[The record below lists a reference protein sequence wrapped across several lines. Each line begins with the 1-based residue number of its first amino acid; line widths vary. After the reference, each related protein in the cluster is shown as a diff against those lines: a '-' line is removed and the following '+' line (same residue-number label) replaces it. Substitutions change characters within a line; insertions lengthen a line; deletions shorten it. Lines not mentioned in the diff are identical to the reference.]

1 MADNYV
7 FISYS
12 RKNEE
17 IVKKI
22 VQEIE
27 DAGQHVFIDYRDIPP
42 GTIFASEI
50 VNAIE
55 NSTCCV
61 LMLSHESNNSNM
73 VLNEVNSATN
83 HDKMIIPL
91 KLSSTITPSKAME
104 FYIGKNNWVEYVD
117 KESLNNLLSIIN
129 SLSENNKETAIKY
142 PGPIVLSSDQIKEI
156 GYDTKRKVI
165 ETIELD
171 YLTLGEAPSEYVI
184 DSDIEGDPE
193 SWIEYANNY
202 PETASFLIV
211 ADKIV
216 GYSQIE
222 FISQENYDLVV
233 SGKQMIDANMEE
245 FYGFGGEFCCYI
257 AIMPIIQ
264 QHENQKNYVMLL
276 DDLFAKFVRLTNED
290 DIKITSL
297 AISVYSHLLEKML
310 IPLGFK
316 HVANNPAQGKILS
329 LDFSTLK
336 NNTILNKKYPEFCKL
351 YGNLQ

>member
-1 MADNYV
+1 MKNNYV

-22 VQEIE
+22 VHEIE

-42 GTIFASEI
+42 GTVFASEI

-61 LMLSHESNNSNM
+61 LMLSNESNNSNM

-91 KLSSTITPSKAME
+91 KLNSNIIPSKAME
-104 FYIGKNNWVEYVD
+104 FYIGKNNWVEYANKD
-117 KESLNNLLSIIN
+117 SLSVLLSIIN
-129 SLSENNKETAIKY
+129 SLAANKKETSIKY
-142 PGPIVLSSDQIKEI
+142 PGPIVLSSEQIKEI
-156 GYDTKRKVI
+156 GYDTRRKVI

-171 YLTLGEAPSEYVI
+171 YLTLGEAPAEYVI

-193 SWIEYANNY
+193 SWIEYANSY

-211 ADKIV
+211 DDKIV
-216 GYSQIE
+216 GYSQLE
-222 FISQENYDLVV
+222 FISKDNYDLVV
-233 SGKQMIDANMEE
+233 SGKQMINADMEE

-264 QHENQKNYVMLL
+264 QHETQKNYIMLL
-276 DDLFAKFVRLTNED
+276 DDLFAKLTNFATNSD
-290 DIKITSL
+290 VKITSL
-297 AISVYSHLLEKML
+297 AISVYSNLLEKML
-310 IPLGFK
+310 LPLGFK

-329 LDFSTLK
+329 LDFSTLES
-336 NNTILNKKYPEFCKL
+336 NNIFKKKYPEFCRL
-351 YGNLQ
+351 YGSSK